1 MGEPHRRA
9 EKLQKEASFSFQ
21 SSFFFFSFFFFVL
34 FIFHQECN
42 FSRKTVDRM
51 NKLLSAPKVISSKK
65 KRELFAVGPTVLNF
79 FTLIV

>member
-21 SSFFFFSFFFFVL
+21 SSFFFRFFFCFL

-79 FTLIV
+79 FTLIT